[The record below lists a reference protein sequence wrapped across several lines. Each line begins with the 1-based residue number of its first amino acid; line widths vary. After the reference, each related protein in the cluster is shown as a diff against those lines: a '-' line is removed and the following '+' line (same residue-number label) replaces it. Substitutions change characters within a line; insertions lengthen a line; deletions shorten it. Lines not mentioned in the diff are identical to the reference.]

1 MKILGTIKGQTI
13 ELDGP
18 SGLPTD
24 QRVEI
29 EIRPVEGAT
38 DAARTKLEETDAS
51 GSAQKRKRVT
61 TLSDLLSKMGVT
73 REELDARIETEP
85 QFEFIRRADEHRKK
99 MDKRRGSKS
108 DMTTQ
113 WIREDRDR

>member
-1 MKILGTIKGQTI
+1 MKILGTIRGQTI

-38 DAARTKLEETDAS
+38 DAARAKLEETDTERACQE
-51 GSAQKRKRVT
+51 AQARHHAFRH
-61 TLSDLLSKMGVT
+61 TLKHRHNPG
-73 REELDARIETEP
+73 
-85 QFEFIRRADEHRKK
+85 RAGRP
-99 MDKRRGSKS
+99 G
-108 DMTTQ
+108 
-113 WIREDRDR
+113 

>member
-1 MKILGTIKGQTI
+1 MKILGTIRGQTI

-38 DAARTKLEETDAS
+38 DAARAKLEETDMS
-51 GSAQKRKRVT
+51 GPAQKRNRGT
-61 TLSDLLSKMGVT
+61 TLSDILSNIGIT
-73 REELDARIETEP
+73 REELDARVEANPSIKEA
-85 QFEFIRRADEHRKK
+85 RKHRKK
-99 MDKRRGSKS
+99 LERLMGGHKIDVA
-108 DMTTQ
+108 Q
-113 WIREDRDR
+113 LIREDRDR